1 MKSARQR
8 KILNII
14 TEKEIETQ
22 YQLMDE
28 LDRAGFHCTQATVSR
43 DIKDLRL
50 VKEQTPGGEYRYAV
64 TVGTEEHAEK
74 LRGIFKECVLS
85 YVCAQNI
92 VVLRTLPGLA
102 SAAASAV
109 DSMDKKNLAGTL
121 AGDDTVFV
129 AMTDN
134 ESALR
139 LCEEFSEYL

>member
-1 MKSARQR
+1 MKNTRQR

-22 YQLMDE
+22 HQLMVE
-28 LDRAGFHCTQATVSR
+28 LDKAGFHCTQATVSR

-50 VKEQTPGGEYRYAV
+50 VKELSPDGVYRY
-64 TVGTEEHAEK
+64 TVPIGTEEQVEK
-74 LRGIFKECVLS
+74 LRSIFKECVIS

-102 SAAASAV
+102 AAAASAV
-109 DSMDKKNLAGTL
+109 DSMDKKDLAGTL
-121 AGDDTVFV
+121 AGDDTVFI

-134 ESALR
+134 ESAQR
-139 LCEEFSEYL
+139 LCEEFGEYF